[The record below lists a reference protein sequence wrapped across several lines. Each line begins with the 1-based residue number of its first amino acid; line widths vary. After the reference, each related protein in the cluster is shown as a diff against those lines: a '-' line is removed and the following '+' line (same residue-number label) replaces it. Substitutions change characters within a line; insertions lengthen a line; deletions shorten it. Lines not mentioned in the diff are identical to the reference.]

1 MNTGG
6 MVCRHRRQQP
16 ASSAHSEL
24 VLQPRE
30 EAKHSEMSLSNK
42 QPASLS
48 EYSQLCKGKNT
59 ESFSEAFHC
68 MESPKDFSK
77 TEFEWQRTEGKLNE
91 IGLNVNSG
99 PIKDGLVKNA
109 GFTDE
114 DKLCFF
120 EGKLDKELKIA
131 QKDKREIEVQG
142 KKHQAAAG
150 HLESWSLIS
159 ETFPSAEGNFAN
171 PKTTDF
177 HVGQAGAEKPGSGLG
192 KNEAITDQEKAV
204 SKAGMESKCQPDP
217 NLPSVSVSE
226 SDPSKYMKE
235 QEISV
240 WNPNFHPIL
249 PNDSGSKEATVKK
262 GGAPSYCVIGV
273 VNDNYVQSGFSS
285 SSTASKP
292 EPPTTTVEL
301 AQDDSKSS
309 YFNNTTEMEEE
320 MEDKLSCADDGNFL
334 NRAAHQRKAMRRA
347 MSESSHLSVPLTL
360 NLADKYPEPVLREDV
375 ATGLLSP
382 NSSLTQCSSP
392 TARKPGAPM
401 KRSMTV
407 AEEQTSVCSLG
418 TEQSRAGL
426 PSLVVKE
433 HQALPAEEPAAKK
446 REEWNSSSNSVKKEL
461 GSPSLYHSKLEQI
474 PEISSQDK
482 EREEEVAVKKEKRN
496 ATDGAAGLESPKSK
510 CNEMESSK
518 TALLERKEIE
528 VSNVQSSP
536 SPKQGDLPRDAKPE
550 ETKPV
555 EAVTGNDITA
565 PPNKELPP
573 SPEKKTKPATSTSST
588 KPAAT
593 KARPLSATSPKR
605 PPSATPGLNKKPTSP
620 TAGPTSAT
628 TTKRPTT
635 STTRPSTLAPK
646 ETKPKVADAKTT
658 DKRTSLSKPPTS
670 ATSKTTV
677 RSSPVAPKTTA
688 ASPVAAA
695 AAAKNTAT
703 SPPKRPTSIKT
714 DAKPADA
721 KKTTA
726 KSPSADVSRP
736 KSATGNAVKSSTT
749 TPTTSS
755 SAPALPGVATSR
767 PKPKPAA
774 TKPTTTSTTTADA
787 KKPTAKVP
795 AKPSIVSK
803 PPRPTSSASAPDL
816 KNVRSKIGSTDN
828 IKHQPGGGKGKIE
841 KRPESAAAAR
851 KSEPNVVSKMA
862 TTKTTVSK
870 EGTPKQPNGKVQIV
884 SKKAN
889 YSHVQSKCGSKDN
902 IKHVPGGGNVQIQN
916 KKVDLSKVSS
926 KCGSKAN
933 IKHKPGGGDVKIENQ
948 KLNFKEKAQ
957 AKVGSLDNVG
967 HLPAGGTVKAEGSAE
982 PEQLPPAPQNGEV
995 TAAQAGSE
1003 MRENGVG
1010 PAVPTALSGGDQ
1022 REIQSFE
1029 TQIQE
1034 TN

>member
-1 MNTGG
+1 
-6 MVCRHRRQQP
+6 
-16 ASSAHSEL
+16 
-24 VLQPRE
+24 
-30 EAKHSEMSLSNK
+30 MSLSNK

-573 SPEKKTKPATSTSST
+573 SPEKKTK
-588 KPAAT
+588 
-593 KARPLSATSPKR
+593 
-605 PPSATPGLNKKPTSP
+605 
-620 TAGPTSAT
+620 
-628 TTKRPTT
+628 
-635 STTRPSTLAPK
+635 
-646 ETKPKVADAKTT
+646 VADAKTT

-828 IKHQPGGGKGKIE
+828 IKHQPGGGK
-841 KRPESAAAAR
+841 
-851 KSEPNVVSKMA
+851 
-862 TTKTTVSK
+862 
-870 EGTPKQPNGKVQIV
+870 
-884 SKKAN
+884 
-889 YSHVQSKCGSKDN
+889 
-902 IKHVPGGGNVQIQN
+902 VQIQN

>member
-1 MNTGG
+1 
-6 MVCRHRRQQP
+6 
-16 ASSAHSEL
+16 
-24 VLQPRE
+24 
-30 EAKHSEMSLSNK
+30 MSLSNK

-828 IKHQPGGGKGKIE
+828 IKHQPGGGK
-841 KRPESAAAAR
+841 
-851 KSEPNVVSKMA
+851 
-862 TTKTTVSK
+862 
-870 EGTPKQPNGKVQIV
+870 
-884 SKKAN
+884 
-889 YSHVQSKCGSKDN
+889 
-902 IKHVPGGGNVQIQN
+902 VQIQN